1 MKIILKEII
10 NLPISLIFLFVNVLH
25 LFLPKNLSKITN
37 YKNIL
42 IHRAGGFGNQI
53 FANDIIRYSKKEYL
67 YILLFDPTRYN
78 KYVSKVFS
86 INHIYLPTCYGKKL
100 SYNFRIGE
108 YEGSFTSLNF
118 YVIKLIL
125 KYILSKNVLE
135 IESFYKI
142 FEKENKKIIK
152 KINFNRKNFKIFK
165 KYIDIY
171 FHKVNDKQL
180 PNPKLNPE
188 NLRKIHNKL
197 RIKNIKINKI
207 CSVYLRKKYSP
218 KSDES
223 NNIRNGSPKEDY
235 KKMFEHLIKKKF
247 TIFLVGDTIFNF
259 NEIRKFKKRVIDYR
273 IAQMRKD
280 IFQIYALTENNIFI
294 SEPGGAQFFGL
305 YSKKSFGINYFP
317 IGFKP
322 PFNKIL
328 HKNIIDKKGK
338 LIKSKIKKKIFWKY
352 NISGLGL
359 KAEPNT
365 SIQLLNLVKK
375 NIY

>member
-10 NLPISLIFLFVNVLH
+10 NLPISFIFLFANVLH
-25 LFLPKNLSKITN
+25 LFLPKNLSKIMN

-42 IHRAGGFGNQI
+42 IHRTGGFGNQI

-78 KYVSKVFS
+78 KYVSKVFN

-235 KKMFEHLIKKKF
+235 KKMFEHLIKKK
-247 TIFLVGDTIFNF
+247 IYNF
-259 NEIRKFKKRVIDYR
+259 F
-273 IAQMRKD
+273 
-280 IFQIYALTENNIFI
+280 
-294 SEPGGAQFFGL
+294 S
-305 YSKKSFGINYFP
+305 
-317 IGFKP
+317 
-322 PFNKIL
+322 
-328 HKNIIDKKGK
+328 
-338 LIKSKIKKKIFWKY
+338 W
-352 NISGLGL
+352 
-359 KAEPNT
+359 
-365 SIQLLNLVKK
+365 
-375 NIY
+375 

>member
-1 MKIILKEII
+1 MKIFLKELI
-10 NLPISLIFLFVNVLH
+10 NLPISLIFLFANLLYL
-25 LFLPKNLSKITN
+25 LFPKNLLEITN

-42 IHRAGGFGNQI
+42 IQRTGGFGNQI
-53 FANDIIRYSKKEYL
+53 FANDIIRYSKKKYL

-78 KYVSKVFS
+78 KYVSKVFN

-108 YEGSFTSLNF
+108 YEGSLNSLNF
-118 YVIKLIL
+118 YIIKLIL

-135 IESFYKI
+135 LESFYKI
-142 FEKENKKIIK
+142 FEKENKEIIK
-152 KINFNRKNFKIFK
+152 KINFNRKDFKIFK
-165 KYIDIY
+165 KYVDIY
-171 FHKVNDKQL
+171 FYKVIGKQL
-180 PNPKLNPE
+180 QNPKLNSE
-188 NLRKIHNKL
+188 NLKKIQNKL
-197 RIKNIKINKI
+197 KIKNIKINKI
-207 CSVYLRKKYSP
+207 CSVYLRKKYSTN
-218 KSDES
+218 SDES
-223 NNIRNGSPKEDY
+223 NNIRNGSPKDAY
-235 KKMFEHLIKKKF
+235 KKMFEYLIKKKF

-259 NEIRKFKKRVIDYR
+259 NEIKKFKKKVIDYR
-273 IAQMRKD
+273 IAQMQKD

-328 HKNIIDKKGK
+328 YKDVINKKGK
-338 LIKSKIKKKIFWKY
+338 LIKSKMKKNIFWKY
-352 NISGLGL
+352 NISSLGL

-365 SIQLLNLVKK
+365 SIQFLNLVKK
-375 NIY
+375 NIN

>member
-152 KINFNRKNFKIFK
+152 KINYNRKNFKIFK
-165 KYIDIY
+165 K
-171 FHKVNDKQL
+171 
-180 PNPKLNPE
+180 
-188 NLRKIHNKL
+188 
-197 RIKNIKINKI
+197 
-207 CSVYLRKKYSP
+207 
-218 KSDES
+218 
-223 NNIRNGSPKEDY
+223 
-235 KKMFEHLIKKKF
+235 
-247 TIFLVGDTIFNF
+247 
-259 NEIRKFKKRVIDYR
+259 
-273 IAQMRKD
+273 
-280 IFQIYALTENNIFI
+280 
-294 SEPGGAQFFGL
+294 
-305 YSKKSFGINYFP
+305 
-317 IGFKP
+317 
-322 PFNKIL
+322 
-328 HKNIIDKKGK
+328 
-338 LIKSKIKKKIFWKY
+338 
-352 NISGLGL
+352 
-359 KAEPNT
+359 
-365 SIQLLNLVKK
+365 
-375 NIY
+375 

>member
-1 MKIILKEII
+1 MKIFLKELI
-10 NLPISLIFLFVNVLH
+10 NLPISLIFLFANLLYL
-25 LFLPKNLSKITN
+25 LFPKNLLEITN

-42 IHRAGGFGNQI
+42 IQRTGGFGNQI
-53 FANDIIRYSKKEYL
+53 FANDIIRYSKKKYL

-78 KYVSKVFS
+78 KYVSKVFN

-108 YEGSFTSLNF
+108 YEGSLNSLNF
-118 YVIKLIL
+118 YIIKLIL
-125 KYILSKNVLE
+125 KYILSKNVFEL
-135 IESFYKI
+135 ESFYKI

-152 KINFNRKNFKIFK
+152 KINFNRKDFKIFK

-171 FHKVNDKQL
+171 FHKLIDKRPQH
-180 PNPKLNPE
+180 PKLNPE
-188 NLRKIHNKL
+188 NLKKIRNKL
-197 RIKNIKINKI
+197 KIKNIKINKI

-218 KSDES
+218 NSDDS
-223 NNIRNGSPKEDY
+223 NNIRNGSPKDAY
-235 KKMFEHLIKKKF
+235 KKMFEYLIKKKF

-259 NEIRKFKKRVIDYR
+259 NEIKKFKKKVIDYR
-273 IAQMRKD
+273 IAQVQKD

-328 HKNIIDKKGK
+328 YKDVINKKGK
-338 LIKSKIKKKIFWKY
+338 LIKSKMKKNIFWKY
-352 NISGLGL
+352 NISSLGL

-365 SIQLLNLVKK
+365 SIQFLNLVKK
-375 NIY
+375 NIN